1 MLILAAALLAAA
13 AGVSGAAPMPG
24 EVIAPGP
31 SGPLKGTLMP
41 VAARNAPVV
50 LIIPGSGPTDRDG
63 NNPLGVKAAPYR
75 LLAEGLAAQGVA
87 SVRIDKRGLFG
98 SSAAIADPNAVT
110 IDDYAR
116 DVQAWVD
123 VVRADRSTRC
133 VWVLGHSE
141 GGLVAL
147 AAAARYPEH
156 ICGLVLVA
164 TPGRPL
170 ADVIKAQLQLNPANA
185 PLLDTANRLIDTLSA
200 GRRVSADQVPAPLAP
215 LFRPQ
220 IQGFLISAFALDP
233 AKLVA
238 RVGKPV
244 LILQGARDIQV
255 SVDDARLLKRADPA
269 ATLTVLPDTNHV
281 LKRVTSDDRAANV
294 AAYADP
300 NLPLAPGVV
309 EAVAGFVKSAPRE

>member
-1 MLILAAALLAAA
+1 MLLLSAALLAAA
-13 AGVSGAAPMPG
+13 EIVSAAAPAAR
-24 EVIAPGP
+24 ELVASGP

-41 VAARNAPVV
+41 VADRKAPVV

-98 SSAAIADPNAVT
+98 SAAAIPDPNAVT
-110 IDDYAR
+110 MDDYAR

-123 VVRADRSTRC
+123 VIRADRDTRC

-147 AAAARYPEH
+147 AAAAHYPEQ

-170 ADVIKAQLQLNPANA
+170 ADVIKTQLQLNPANA
-185 PLLDTANRLIDTLSA
+185 PLLDTANKLIDTLSA
-200 GRRVSADQVPAPLAP
+200 GKRVSADQVPAPLAP

-238 RVGKPV
+238 HFGKPV

-255 SVDDARLLKRADPA
+255 SVDDAQRLKRADPA

-281 LKRVTSDDRAANV
+281 LKRVTSDDRGANL

-309 EAVAGFVKSAPRE
+309 EAVAGFVKSVPR